1 MREFIRVASTDDV
14 KPGNGMVVE
23 MNDKALALF
32 NIDGTIYAID
42 NTCVHR
48 GGPLG
53 EGDLEGDTVSCPWHG
68 WQYNVKTGACVNNP
82 AAKIETYQVK
92 VEGTD
97 IKVLL

>member
-1 MREFIRVASTDDV
+1 MGEFIRVASTDDV

-68 WQYNVKTGACVNNP
+68 
-82 AAKIETYQVK
+82 
-92 VEGTD
+92 
-97 IKVLL
+97 